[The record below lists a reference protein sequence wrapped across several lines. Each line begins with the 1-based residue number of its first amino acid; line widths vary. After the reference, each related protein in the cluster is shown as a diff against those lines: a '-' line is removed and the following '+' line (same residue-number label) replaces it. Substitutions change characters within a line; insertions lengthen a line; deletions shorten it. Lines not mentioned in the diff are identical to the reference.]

1 MKFEKRE
8 ILIGAAVFIV
18 ATGLGFVTGD
28 IFAEPQE
35 PELYDSQFNVTMNG
49 DNRQETVDFD
59 NKSVSIQYENWNEFQ
74 AFIDTDRNRW
84 NLNTTSDG
92 DRRTLEKIVVV
103 GNDAYRFHF
112 RYRDDPE
119 KFDGD
124 FLQLYRI
131 EQMQ

>member
-18 ATGLGFVTGD
+18 ATGLGFVAGD
-28 IFAEPQE
+28 LFEEPDGL
-35 PELYDSQFNVTMNG
+35 ELYDSQFNITMNG
-49 DNRQETVDFD
+49 DNRQETVEFD
-59 NKSVSIQYENWNEFQ
+59 NKSVEIQYENWNEFR

-84 NLNTTSDG
+84 DLNTTSDG

-119 KFDGD
+119 SFEGD

-131 EQMQ
+131 EQIQ

>member
-8 ILIGAAVFIV
+8 ILIGAAVFVV

-28 IFAEPQE
+28 FFEEPDGL
-35 PELYDSQFNVTMNG
+35 ELYDSQFNITMNG
-49 DNRQETVDFD
+49 DNRQETVEFD
-59 NKSVSIQYENWNEFQ
+59 NKSVEIQYENWNEFR

-84 NLNTTSDG
+84 DLNTTSDG

-112 RYRDDPE
+112 RYRDDSE
-119 KFDGD
+119 SFEGD

-131 EQMQ
+131 EQIQ